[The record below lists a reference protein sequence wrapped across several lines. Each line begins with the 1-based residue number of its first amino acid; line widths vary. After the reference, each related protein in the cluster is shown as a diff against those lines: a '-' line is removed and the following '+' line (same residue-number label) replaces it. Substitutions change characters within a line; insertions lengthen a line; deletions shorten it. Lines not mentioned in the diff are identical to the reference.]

1 MTRDAI
7 IKLAKQKIKDRL
19 ASSAKNN
26 FYIVWKGEE
35 QENILPKSLC
45 IILTKYPTELTEAPE

>member
-19 ASSAKNN
+19 ANSAKNN
-26 FYIVWKGEE
+26 YYIMWKGEE
-35 QENILPKSLC
+35 RDDILPKSLA
-45 IILTKYPTELTEAPE
+45 IVLTKYPTDITEASE

>member
-19 ASSAKNN
+19 ANSVKNN
-26 FYIVWKGEE
+26 FYVAWKGEE
-35 QENILPKSLC
+35 QNDILPKSLSV
-45 IILTKYPTELTEAPE
+45 ILTKYPTEAPE